1 MISEII
7 QNMCD
12 LNDYA
17 TNDETLECIL
27 LFLDGIIESLKFNNK
42 DRKYANNLNK
52 AYDIIEK
59 VYKEVKN
66 DTN

>member
-1 MISEII
+1 MISEIVR
-7 QNMCD
+7 NMND

-27 LFLDGIIESLKFNNK
+27 FLDGVIESLKLNKK
-42 DRKYANNLNK
+42 DRKYINKLNK
-52 AYDIIEK
+52 AYDLIEK